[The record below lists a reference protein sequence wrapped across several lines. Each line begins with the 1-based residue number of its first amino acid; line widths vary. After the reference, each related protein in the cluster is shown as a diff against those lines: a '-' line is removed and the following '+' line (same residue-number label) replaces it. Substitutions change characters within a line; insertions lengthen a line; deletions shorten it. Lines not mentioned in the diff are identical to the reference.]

1 MSGSLVRLVPGG
13 QRRLRFIATWRWL
26 WGFCRKPMLGFQDN
40 MSPLRAKWSLG
51 KGARSGSSVWCLLS
65 QREQN
70 CSSWLCHVQ
79 SYLLPTPL
87 ATLPGGKKARWHETI
102 QLNARDTW
110 QGVGSLPLGA
120 GTATTFNFIVQY
132 LLQRASQDPCLQQL
146 SSGRDLQRETA
157 AQAIQ
162 VHARNIRVW

>member
-1 MSGSLVRLVPGG
+1 
-13 QRRLRFIATWRWL
+13 
-26 WGFCRKPMLGFQDN
+26 MLGFQDN

-87 ATLPGGKKARWHETI
+87 ATLPGGKKH
-102 QLNARDTW
+102 
-110 QGVGSLPLGA
+110 A
-120 GTATTFNFIVQY
+120 GTKQ
-132 LLQRASQDPCLQQL
+132 
-146 SSGRDLQRETA
+146 SSSTRETPDKA
-157 AQAIQ
+157 LGLYHSEQARPRHSTSLFNTFSKEHPRIL
-162 VHARNIRVW
+162 VSSSFPVEEIFREKRLLKPYRCMRGISESDNWKARK